1 MPNDVIISLLED
13 YVGNRIKIET
23 IAEKYNIS
31 IVRVQFYIDL
41 YNGFGN
47 LKLRSLKRKRS
58 ISELSLENYKCN
70 NLTIIT
76 NESII
81 LTL

>member
-31 IVRVQFYIDL
+31 IVRV
-41 YNGFGN
+41 
-47 LKLRSLKRKRS
+47 KLRSLKRKRS